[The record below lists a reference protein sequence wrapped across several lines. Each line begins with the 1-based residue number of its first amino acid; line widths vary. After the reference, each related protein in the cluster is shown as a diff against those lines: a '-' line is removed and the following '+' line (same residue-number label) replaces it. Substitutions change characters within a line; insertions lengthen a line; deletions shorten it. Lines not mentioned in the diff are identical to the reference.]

1 MVWPASKETGS
12 GHTLVVLH
20 SPVQLTTVSWEDI
33 CYKWCASGDHFRPL
47 IIFILH
53 KWLAQLSASLSSEMY
68 TNDTSI
74 TYAGTDVNNNINER
88 LNYDLNKIYVWLAA
102 NNNFIVLN
110 IKKLSFSLLVQH
122 RDYLMYRTNQVLLS
136 MTLRLNKSWFL
147 NP

>member
-33 CYKWCASGDHFRPL
+33 CYKWCASEDHFRPL